1 MDYNKTAVNSISNMY
16 PTAYLSNSRKSA
28 SFSSIVELNI
38 SLSTQVEQ
46 WLKKQAS
53 FTRYRYIFQAKDIT
67 RTYRNKSRSSSQ
79 TDSEGCL
86 DVSAASSIGAICGMI
101 PSYHGNT
108 SADVT
113 NNQTQRI
120 QINFYSLRYGIM
132 QLLSRNISKLK
143 KLIYIYKY
151 IYTYIYIYIYNS
163 NFVLS
168 LMSSYSLRPYIYI
181 IIITV

>member
-1 MDYNKTAVNSISNMY
+1 MDYNTTAVNSISLMY
-16 PTAYLSNSRKSA
+16 HTAYLSNSRKSA

-38 SLSTQVEQ
+38 SLSTQVLILVYQ

-53 FTRYRYIFQAKDIT
+53 YTRCRYISQAKDIM
-67 RTYRNKSRSSSQ
+67 RTYRNQSRSSSQ

-86 DVSAASSIGAICGMI
+86 DVSASSIGAICGMI

-120 QINFYSLRYGIM
+120 QINFYSLHYGIM
-132 QLLSRNISKLK
+132 QLLSRNISKLD
-143 KLIYIYKY
+143 
-151 IYTYIYIYIYNS
+151 
-163 NFVLS
+163 
-168 LMSSYSLRPYIYI
+168 R
-181 IIITV
+181 